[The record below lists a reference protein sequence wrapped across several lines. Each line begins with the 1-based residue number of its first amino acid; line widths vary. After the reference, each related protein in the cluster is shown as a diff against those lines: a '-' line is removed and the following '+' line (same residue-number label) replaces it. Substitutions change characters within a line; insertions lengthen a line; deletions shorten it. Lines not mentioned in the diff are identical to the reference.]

1 MMNKEQLEQRIAQI
15 KLSQDT
21 LKGQFSTLQGHL
33 DEALFWLKELD
44 KPADETL
51 KDAAPVEEPV
61 QEVKP
66 DEENEDGNPV
76 E

>member
-1 MMNKEQLEQRIAQI
+1 MNKEQLEQRIAQI

-33 DEALFWLKELD
+33 DEALFWLGQLD
-44 KPADETL
+44 APAVETVT
-51 KDAAPVEEPV
+51 DAAPVEEPV
-61 QEVKP
+61 QEVEP
-66 DEENEDGNPV
+66 VELDLNENPV